1 MTIGETIS
9 AARKRKNVTL
19 ENLGCQVGLMK
30 SSLSAIENDKLKKP
44 LDHGILISIAEALDA
59 PDILIKNC
67 EQCPVR
73 QHIMRNYYPELR
85 LFRKDPEIITKRLFI
100 EMQKAVDI
108 AEELSE
114 TYLNVCSTNDPEYR
128 KAFNQV
134 IEQILRVESAVETL
148 KFEMILNRL
157 CTLEEIEKVLAG

>member
-1 MTIGETIS
+1 
-9 AARKRKNVTL
+9 
-19 ENLGCQVGLMK
+19 
-30 SSLSAIENDKLKKP
+30 
-44 LDHGILISIAEALDA
+44 
-59 PDILIKNC
+59 
-67 EQCPVR
+67 
-73 QHIMRNYYPELR
+73 MRNYYPELR

-157 CTLEEIEKVLAG
+157 CTLEEIEKVLAD

>member
-44 LDHGILISIAEALDA
+44 LDHG
-59 PDILIKNC
+59 ILIKNC

-157 CTLEEIEKVLAG
+157 CTLEEIEKVLAD